1 VAALGARRE
10 RRRRRRRLGAC
21 DTPAVKLPPAL
32 AARATPKILELLGAP
47 PARVLEVAFAGIHAA
62 PLRVAGFDVE
72 VLDDDPRA
80 RERAGRIVDAPR
92 GRYDAV
98 VAPADADLRGIDAAR
113 IIRVD
118 RAGAAFMQE

>member
-1 VAALGARRE
+1 M
-10 RRRRRRRLGAC
+10 
-21 DTPAVKLPPAL
+21 KLPPAL
-32 AARATPKILELLGAP
+32 AAKATPRILELLGEP
-47 PARVLEVAFAGIHAA
+47 PQRVLEVAFAGIHAT
-62 PLRVAGFDVE
+62 PLRLAGFDVE

-80 RERAGRIVDAPR
+80 LERAGVIVHVPS

-118 RAGAAFMQE
+118 RAGTAFMQE

>member
-1 VAALGARRE
+1 L
-10 RRRRRRRLGAC
+10 
-21 DTPAVKLPPAL
+21 KLPPAL
-32 AARATPKILELLGAP
+32 AAAATPRILELLGDP
-47 PARVLEVAFAGIHAA
+47 PARVLEVAFAGIHAT
-62 PLRVAGFDVE
+62 PLRIAGFDVD

-80 RERAGRIVDAPR
+80 LERAGEVVHAPL

-98 VAPADADLRGIDAAR
+98 VAPADADLRGIEAAR